1 MVEAVEAMRRA
12 PEVLEVVEGTGH
24 VTQVL
29 EFVEGLRRVYRRLGM
44 PCPRVVQH
52 VVEVAE
58 DIRRPCWRSWR
69 SYSV

>member
-1 MVEAVEAMRRA
+1 VEAMRRA
-12 PEVLEVVEGTGH
+12 LEVLEVVEGTGH

-44 PCPRVVQH
+44 PCSTCARVVQH